1 LTPDPTFFSTERRK
15 IRTTICTERE
25 IKNAAGKREGIP
37 KGKDTIQ

>member
-15 IRTTICTERE
+15 IRTGISTD
-25 IKNAAGKREGIP
+25 GKRKGIP